1 MARIFLRILVVGAF
15 AFITLSAYS
24 QSLGDVARQQRAQ
37 NTKNANQPH
46 KVLTDEDMP
55 DHSNSDSDK
64 SADNSASPAF
74 PDSSAN
80 NHSATNDK
88 LQTGEEWKSAIG
100 EQKQAV
106 AEMQTQLDKLNAS
119 IHYVEAN
126 RYSNGVE
133 YNQYQARKQQ
143 EAGRMQAQLDA
154 QKKKLSEM
162 QEKAR
167 REGFSSTVYDP

>member
-1 MARIFLRILVVGAF
+1 MARMILRSLVICVFAF
-15 AFITLSAYS
+15 ATFSAYA

-37 NTKNANQPH
+37 NAKNTNQSH
-46 KVLTDEDMP
+46 KVVTDEDIP
-55 DHSNSDSDK
+55 DHPNSDSDK
-64 SADNSASPAF
+64 SEDNSANTASDAST
-74 PDSSAN
+74 DKHSSAD
-80 NHSATNDK
+80 AK

-106 AEMQTQLDKLNAS
+106 AEMQSQLDKLNAS

-133 YNQYQARKQQ
+133 YNQYQARKQK
-143 EAGRMQAQLDA
+143 EADRMQAQLDE
-154 QKKKLSEM
+154 QKRKLSDM

-167 REGFSSTVYDP
+167 SQGFSSTVYDP

>member
-1 MARIFLRILVVGAF
+1 MARMIFRTLVICAF
-15 AFITLSAYS
+15 AFATFSANG

-37 NTKNANQPH
+37 NAKNPSQTH

-55 DHSNSDSDK
+55 EHASSDSDK
-64 SADNSASPAF
+64 NTNDSASSSSDISTGKHSSAD
-74 PDSSAN
+74 
-80 NHSATNDK
+80 DK
-88 LQTGEEWKSAIG
+88 LQTGEGWKSVIG
-100 EQKQAV
+100 GQKQAV
-106 AEMQTQLDKLNAS
+106 AEMQSQLDKLNAS

-133 YNQYQARKQQ
+133 YNQYQAQKQK
-143 EAGRMQAQLDA
+143 AADRMQAQLDE

-167 REGFSSTVYDP
+167 RQGFSSTVYDP